1 VGKFAAELNRK
12 ILGIAPGVM
21 EKFMLYHWPGN
32 VRELE
37 NEIKR
42 MIAISD
48 GGTFITEVNLSPHIA
63 ALKTKVNNI
72 DKDLSLNGQTLK
84 QKVEQIEAKIIA
96 DTLVRQRWNQSK
108 TAAELGLSRV
118 GLANKI
124 KRYELAS
131 EV

>member
-1 VGKFAAELNRK
+1 
-12 ILGIAPGVM
+12 
-21 EKFMLYHWPGN
+21 
-32 VRELE
+32 
-37 NEIKR
+37 

-48 GGTFITEVNLSPHIA
+48 GGTFITEASLSPHIA
-63 ALKTKVNNI
+63 ALKTKVNKVE
-72 DKDLSLNGQTLK
+72 KDLSLNGQTLK
-84 QKVEQIEAKIIA
+84 QKVEEIETKIIA
-96 DTLVRQRWNQSK
+96 DALVRQRWNQSK

>member
-1 VGKFAAELNRK
+1 
-12 ILGIAPGVM
+12 
-21 EKFMLYHWPGN
+21 MLYHWPGN

-42 MIAISD
+42 MIAVSD
-48 GGTFITEVNLSPHIA
+48 SSTFITEACLSPHFA
-63 ALKTKVNNI
+63 ALKTKINSV

-84 QKVEQIEAKIIA
+84 QKVEEIESKIIA

-108 TAAELGLSRV
+108 TAVELGLSRV

-124 KRYELAS
+124 KRYKLAS